1 MQFYFKTGSKY
12 IPKWLEWKQC
22 LPEMSRKY

>member
-12 IPKWLEWKQC
+12 IPKWLDKRQC
-22 LPEMSRKY
+22 LPEMFRKY